1 MSEKIFT
8 GTITEI
14 IDPVLYQIKVNI
26 PGIVEDILAFP
37 VRGEIDEPR
46 VGDFVLLR
54 SLDPVFNSYF
64 LYQKLKENDYIGFRS
79 NGKMVDITPD
89 YITIGIFT
97 SESNSEKEGYYN
109 DVSENDPESNMGGF
123 RPIPTDWVTL
133 YKDGSLDVYLRSNS
147 TIKILGNSGINIT
160 GQSVVEIEDNSTI
173 NIAKDSNINIT
184 GNSNINVDSD
194 SSINI
199 SGNSDININN
209 DSNINVKG
217 NCTMDVIGNA
227 TVKSPN
233 ITVEGSTVTITGGT
247 LITKGSSNTDMSG
260 PFCGIKNCAFSGVPH
275 TGSTVSGT

>member
-37 VRGEIDEPR
+37 MRGEIDEPR

-64 LYQKLKENDYIGFRS
+64 LYQRLKENDHIGFRS

-89 YITIGIFT
+89 YITIGIFDP
-97 SESNSEKEGYYN
+97 SIEYN
-109 DVSENDPESNMGGF
+109 DVSQGGKYRPEV
-123 RPIPTDWVTL
+123 TDWIKL
-133 YKDGSLDVYLRSNS
+133 DKDGNLDINLRTNS
-147 TIKILGNSGINIT
+147 TIKIGG
-160 GQSVVEIEDNSTI
+160 
-173 NIAKDSNINIT
+173 
-184 GNSNINVDSD
+184 D
-194 SSINI
+194 SSI
-199 SGNSDININN
+199 S
-209 DSNINVKG
+209 VEG
-217 NCTMDVIGNA
+217 NCTMDITGDA

-260 PFCGIKNCAFSGVPH
+260 PFCGLKNCAFSGVPH
-275 TGSTVSGT
+275 SGSTVSGT

>member
-37 VRGEIDEPR
+37 MRGEIDEPR

-64 LYQKLKENDYIGFRS
+64 LYQRLKENDHIGFRS

-89 YITIGIFT
+89 YITIGIFDP
-97 SESNSEKEGYYN
+97 SIEYN
-109 DVSENDPESNMGGF
+109 DVPQEGKYRPEV
-123 RPIPTDWVTL
+123 TDWIKL
-133 YKDGSLDVYLRSNS
+133 DKDGNLDINLRTNS
-147 TIKILGNSGINIT
+147 TIKIGG
-160 GQSVVEIEDNSTI
+160 
-173 NIAKDSNINIT
+173 
-184 GNSNINVDSD
+184 D
-194 SSINI
+194 SSI
-199 SGNSDININN
+199 S
-209 DSNINVKG
+209 VEG
-217 NCTMDVIGNA
+217 NCTMDITGDA

-260 PFCGIKNCAFSGVPH
+260 PFCGLKNCAFSGVPH
-275 TGSTVSGT
+275 SGSTVSGT

>member
-26 PGIVEDILAFP
+26 PGIIEDILAFP

-97 SESNSEKEGYYN
+97 SESNSKKEGYYN
-109 DVSENDPESNMGGF
+109 DVSENDPEFNMGGF

-184 GNSNINVDSD
+184 GNS
-194 SSINI
+194 SINI
-199 SGNSDININN
+199 DS

-217 NCTMDVIGNA
+217 NCTMDVTGNA

>member
-37 VRGEIDEPR
+37 MRGEIDEPR

-64 LYQKLKENDYIGFRS
+64 LYQRLKENDHIGFRS

-89 YITIGIFT
+89 YITIGIFDPNI
-97 SESNSEKEGYYN
+97 EYN
-109 DVSENDPESNMGGF
+109 DVSQEGKYRPEV
-123 RPIPTDWVTL
+123 TDWIKL
-133 YKDGSLDVYLRSNS
+133 DKDGNLDINLRTNS
-147 TIKILGNSGINIT
+147 TIKIGG
-160 GQSVVEIEDNSTI
+160 
-173 NIAKDSNINIT
+173 
-184 GNSNINVDSD
+184 D
-194 SSINI
+194 SSI
-199 SGNSDININN
+199 S
-209 DSNINVKG
+209 VEG
-217 NCTMDVIGNA
+217 NCTMDITGDA

-247 LITKGSSNTDMSG
+247 LITKGSSNTDMLG
-260 PFCGIKNCAFSGVPH
+260 PFCGLKNCAFSGVPH
-275 TGSTVSGT
+275 SGSTVSGT

>member
-1 MSEKIFT
+1 MGEKIFT

-26 PGIVEDILAFP
+26 PGIATDILAFP
-37 VRGEIDEPR
+37 MRGEIDEPR

-64 LYQKLKENDYIGFRS
+64 LYQRLKENDHIGFRS

-89 YITIGIFT
+89 YITIGIFDP
-97 SESNSEKEGYYN
+97 SIDYN
-109 DVSENDPESNMGGF
+109 DVSQGGKYRPEV
-123 RPIPTDWVTL
+123 TDWIKL
-133 YKDGSLDVYLRSNS
+133 DKDGNLDINLRTNS

-173 NIAKDSNINIT
+173 NIAKDSNINV
-184 GNSNINVDSD
+184 N
-194 SSINI
+194 
-199 SGNSDININN
+199 
-209 DSNINVKG
+209 G
-217 NCTMDVIGNA
+217 NCTMNVTGNA

-247 LITKGSSNTDMSG
+247 LIAKGSSSEDMSG
-260 PFCGIKNCAFSGVPH
+260 PFNCIKACAFSGAPH
-275 TGSTVSGT
+275 TGSIVSGT

>member
-37 VRGEIDEPR
+37 MRGEIDEPR

-64 LYQKLKENDYIGFRS
+64 LYQRLKENDHIGFRS

-89 YITIGIFT
+89 YITIGIFDP
-97 SESNSEKEGYYN
+97 SIEYN
-109 DVSENDPESNMGGF
+109 DVSQGDKYRPEV
-123 RPIPTDWVTL
+123 TDWIKL
-133 YKDGSLDVYLRSNS
+133 DKDGNLDINLRTNS
-147 TIKILGNSGINIT
+147 TIKIGG
-160 GQSVVEIEDNSTI
+160 
-173 NIAKDSNINIT
+173 
-184 GNSNINVDSD
+184 D
-194 SSINI
+194 SSI
-199 SGNSDININN
+199 S
-209 DSNINVKG
+209 VEG
-217 NCTMDVIGNA
+217 NCTMDITGDA

-260 PFCGIKNCAFSGVPH
+260 PFCGLKNCAFSGVPH
-275 TGSTVSGT
+275 SGSTVSGT